1 MSHKVETSMFN
12 LALKKG
18 ISSKYAISFISHI
31 ASNKLALS
39 SLLSNSF
46 KSIRFD
52 VS

>member
-31 ASNKLALS
+31 ASYLFQRGDFNE
-39 SLLSNSF
+39 
-46 KSIRFD
+46 
-52 VS
+52 